1 MLTVIF
7 PPGPTHPLPIFC
19 SEIVPK
25 LTVTVTEKL
34 CFALLFFGGRTPA
47 LRQACCVHG
56 FPSTVLGVQVQ
67 GDTKDNL
74 TFTAWAIQ
82 VACAPEYEEG
92 GGCIW
97 GHAGGCQVVWLLSLG
112 PPSGTWRRSFVR
124 LSRTPRVPLT
134 EAAGLRDDCVVQ
146 TIPPSDSALSSEAT
160 SGPSHP

>member
-25 LTVTVTEKL
+25 LTVTETKKL

-47 LRQACCVHG
+47 LPQACCVHG

-82 VACAPEYEEG
+82 VACAPEYRVG

-112 PPSGTWRRSFVR
+112 PPSC
-124 LSRTPRVPLT
+124 PRATQRYLEVLLC
-134 EAAGLRDDCVVQ
+134 EAEQDAQ
-146 TIPPSDSALSSEAT
+146 
-160 SGPSHP
+160 GPSHRSCWTS